1 MFLLDTNIA
10 SLLFRSEF
18 PPAVLL
24 EQMNAVGRE
33 NIYLCSITHEEFVQ
47 GALSVIRQ
55 AETKHKST
63 VSGYLLLTR
72 QVKFL
77 AGFPLLEFD
86 TASETL
92 FQSFPAELRRAGN
105 RDCKIAACGLQYGA
119 TVITQNLRHF
129 QQVPHLSSLDWTQPL
144 GT

>member
-1 MFLLDTNIA
+1 
-10 SLLFRSEF
+10 
-18 PPAVLL
+18 
-24 EQMNAVGRE
+24 MNATGRE
-33 NIYLCSITHEEFVQ
+33 NIYLCSISHEEFVQ

-72 QVKFL
+72 QVEFL

-86 TASETL
+86 TASEAL

-105 RDCKIAACGLQYGA
+105 RDCKIAACALHYGA
-119 TVITQNLRHF
+119 TVVTQNLRHF
-129 QQVPHLSSLDWTQPL
+129 QQIPNLRSLDWTQ
-144 GT
+144 TA